1 MRDKNLDLTERDIDS
16 LRQLLQNESLE
27 TVKQGLELWESVT
40 HNFDTFFAC
49 LLWLIHLEEQ
59 TEYSKTEIEPSLLS
73 SIFSDWPHYGF
84 ITVWCPSSDFV

>member
-40 HNFDTFFAC
+40 LNFD
-49 LLWLIHLEEQ
+49 
-59 TEYSKTEIEPSLLS
+59 
-73 SIFSDWPHYGF
+73 
-84 ITVWCPSSDFV
+84 